1 MAKFS
6 KLKQKL
12 LDAMD
17 NVCGSAIPALLGRL
31 PGVTTGDTDFEVR
44 TRNEK
49 RNGLHGFSLVLLF
62 DKLSSDL
69 S

>member
-44 TRNEK
+44 RGTRN
-49 RNGLHGFSLVLLF
+49 NDLHGFRF
-62 DKLSSDL
+62 GC
-69 S
+69 